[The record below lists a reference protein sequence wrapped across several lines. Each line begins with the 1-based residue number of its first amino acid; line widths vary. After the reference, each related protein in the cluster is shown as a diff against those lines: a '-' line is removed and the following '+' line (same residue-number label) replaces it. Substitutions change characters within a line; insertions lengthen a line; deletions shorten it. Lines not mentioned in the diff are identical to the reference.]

1 MNGLKST
8 LTNSCHVSPE
18 PTELLISDSLAAT
31 LAFQEKL
38 LVSYCLLFLFYLF
51 FNDLAFSVV
60 ELNSLDFALAQ
71 WT

>member
-1 MNGLKST
+1 MNGLKSA
-8 LTNSCHVSPE
+8 LTNSCHVTPK

-31 LAFQEKL
+31 LAFQVKL
-38 LVSYCLLFLFYLF
+38 LMSYCLLFLFYFF

-60 ELNSLDFALAQ
+60 KLNRLDFTFAQ